1 MGLLIFYLLMAL
13 SVSAICSVMEA
24 VLLSTPISFLNM
36 KESQGMKSAAILKRL
51 KQNIDRPITAILTLN
66 TVAHT
71 VGAAGVGAQAVVIFG
86 EAYFGLISAVLTLL
100 ILILSEILPKS
111 VGAHYWKSLAMASGR
126 IIQWMIYI
134 TFPIVVA
141 SDFMTKIIAK
151 KSKEEA
157 TVSREEVSAMV
168 DMGTEEGTFASTE
181 NKIIQNLIKLRSV
194 KAEDIM
200 TPRVVVATASE
211 DLTIEEFYKNK
222 AYLHFSRIPIYTQN
236 SENITGFVYRHEV
249 LENLANDNF
258 GLKLAE
264 IKKSIV
270 VVPNHQPITVL
281 WDMLLSEKA
290 HIALIVDEYGGFEG
304 VVTLEDIIETI
315 MGIEIMDERDVV
327 ADMQQYARERW
338 KERVEKYKH
347 L

>member
-1 MGLLIFYLLMAL
+1 MGLLLFYLCLAL
-13 SVSAICSVMEA
+13 SISFICSVMEA
-24 VLLSTPISFLNM
+24 VLLSVPMSFINI
-36 KESQGMKSAAILKRL
+36 KEAQGHKPAKVLKKL
-51 KQNIDRPITAILTLN
+51 KQTIDRPISAILTLN

-100 ILILSEILPKS
+100 ILIFSEILPKS
-111 VGAHYWKSLAMASGR
+111 IGAHYWKGLAMSSGR
-126 IIQWMIYI
+126 IIQVMIYVTYPFVI
-134 TFPIVVA
+134 ISEILTR
-141 SDFMTKIIAK
+141 IIAK
-151 KSKEEA
+151 QSKEEA
-157 TVSREEVSAMV
+157 SVSREEISAMV
-168 DMGTEEGTFASTE
+168 DIGTEEGTFASTE

-194 KAEDIM
+194 RAEDVM

-211 DLTIEEFYKNK
+211 DITLEEFYKNK
-222 AYLHFSRIPIYTQN
+222 AYLHFSRIPVYTSN
-236 SENITGFVYRHEV
+236 SENITGFVYRQEV

-258 GLKLAE
+258 GIKLSE
-264 IKKSIV
+264 IKKPMV
-270 VVPNHQPITVL
+270 VVPNHQPLTVL
-281 WDMLLSEKA
+281 WEMLLSQKA

-304 VVTLEDIIETI
+304 IVTLEDIIETI

>member
-1 MGLLIFYLLMAL
+1 MGLLLFYLCLAL
-13 SVSAICSVMEA
+13 AISFICSVMEA
-24 VLLSTPISFLNM
+24 VLLSVPMSFINI
-36 KESQGMKSAAILKRL
+36 KEV
-51 KQNIDRPITAILTLN
+51 KQTIDRPISAILTLN

-100 ILILSEILPKS
+100 ILIFSEILPKS
-111 VGAHYWKSLAMASGR
+111 IGAHYWKSLAMSSGR
-126 IIQWMIYI
+126 IIQVMIYVTYPFVI
-134 TFPIVVA
+134 ISEILTR
-141 SDFMTKIIAK
+141 IIAK
-151 KSKEEA
+151 QSKEEA
-157 TVSREEVSAMV
+157 SVSREEISAMV
-168 DMGTEEGTFASTE
+168 DIGTEEGTFASTE

-194 KAEDIM
+194 RAEDVM

-211 DLTIEEFYKNK
+211 DITLEEFYKNK
-222 AYLHFSRIPIYTQN
+222 AYLHFSRIPVYTFN
-236 SENITGFVYRHEV
+236 SENITGFVYRQEV

-258 GLKLAE
+258 GIKLSE
-264 IKKSIV
+264 IKKPMV
-270 VVPNHQPITVL
+270 VVPNHQPLTVL
-281 WDMLLSEKA
+281 WEMLLSEKA

-304 VVTLEDIIETI
+304 IVTLEDIIETI

>member
-1 MGLLIFYLLMAL
+1 MGLLLFYLCLAL
-13 SVSAICSVMEA
+13 AISFICSVMEA
-24 VLLSTPISFLNM
+24 VLLSVPMSFVNI
-36 KESQGMKSAAILKRL
+36 KEAQGHKSALVLKKL
-51 KQNIDRPITAILTLN
+51 KQRIDRPISAILTLN

-100 ILILSEILPKS
+100 ILIFSEILPKS
-111 VGAHYWKSLAMASGR
+111 IGAHYWKSLAMSAGR
-126 IIQWMIYI
+126 IIQVMIYVTYPFVI
-134 TFPIVVA
+134 I
-141 SDFMTKIIAK
+141 SEILTKIIARQ
-151 KSKEEA
+151 SKEEA
-157 TVSREEVSAMV
+157 SVSREEISAMV
-168 DMGTEEGTFASTE
+168 DIGTEEGTFASTE

-194 KAEDIM
+194 RAEDVM

-211 DLTIEEFYKNK
+211 DITLEEFYKNK
-222 AYLHFSRIPIYTQN
+222 AYLHFSRIPVYTSN
-236 SENITGFVYRHEV
+236 RENITGFVYRQEV

-258 GLKLAE
+258 GIKLSE
-264 IKKSIV
+264 IKKPMV
-270 VVPNHQPITVL
+270 VVPNHQPLTVL
-281 WDMLLSEKA
+281 WEMLLSEKA

-304 VVTLEDIIETI
+304 IVTLEDIIETI
-315 MGIEIMDERDVV
+315 MGIEIMDERDEV